1 MSLIRKVARPLL
13 GAGFIADG
21 IDRLRNTE
29 EAADRLEPT
38 LEELGSLV
46 PQAEVITSDPR
57 RTVQVLGGIEV
68 VAGVALAI
76 GKCPRIAAFTLMGMH
91 KVNSYVEMRAAGL
104 DSVED
109 LTAQRDTLLK
119 NLAILGGLGLAV
131 ADLAGKPSLSWRAEH
146 LAKQSKKKGAQFR
159 DKTYKWAEEFGDDA
173 VKTAKAFERDAAKS
187 FKRAEKEAVKAI
199 SAAAKEGKKKAEDAL

>member
-29 EAADRLEPT
+29 EAAEKLEPT
-38 LEELGSLV
+38 LEELSSLI
-46 PQAEVITSDPR
+46 PQAEIVTADPR
-57 RTVQVLGGIEV
+57 RTAQVLGGVEV

-76 GKCPRIAAFTLMGMH
+76 GRFPRLAAFTLVGVH
-91 KVNSYVEMRAAGL
+91 KVNSYVELRSAGL
-104 DSVED
+104 ESVED
-109 LTAQRDTLLK
+109 LTSQRDTLLK

-131 ADLAGKPSLSWRAEH
+131 ADLDGKPSLGWRAEH
-146 LAKQSKKKGAQFR
+146 LATRSRKKGAQFR
-159 DKTYKWAEEFGDDA
+159 DKTYQWAEDFGDDA
-173 VKTAKAFERDAAKS
+173 VKTAKALERDAAKS

-199 SAAAKEGKKKAEDAL
+199 SAAAKEGKKKAEDAF